1 MYNTTG
7 EVKYG
12 LAYPDTQHRYIDLRK
27 VGEWMPEAR
36 KQGQVGVVMRVNGD
50 EHYEIDLLQQDFK
63 RYDQGNLVIL
73 IFPQSQP

>member
-1 MYNTTG
+1 
-7 EVKYG
+7 
-12 LAYPDTQHRYIDLRK
+12 
-27 VGEWMPEAR
+27 MPEAR

-50 EHYEIDLLQQDFK
+50 EHYEIDLLPQDFK